1 MATKK
6 SRTLVEEIY
15 RRHIRLYRELNDLHI
30 FASRTSPLLKAAAEE
45 HKGEF
50 IDPDEDIA
58 ISVPGKHGRPGIAKR
73 NSTELSALLKRF
85 ANEELF
91 ANLLVT
97 AVSRFEFYL
106 ADVLGEYL
114 RRSPEKLLRGPKGG
128 DSARPVSLQSVL
140 EAANLAELHEELIE
154 QRIQAIFYAEPK
166 EYCAYFNAIS
176 ELGLT
181 EKDFE
186 QFFEVKATRDLVVHN
201 SLLVNELYKKK
212 AGALSRGDIGDR
224 LKVKKDYFESALSAM
239 KTMSSTIEKL
249 TRKKHGK
256 DWEQDSAAE
265 SP

>member
-58 ISVPGKHGRPGIAKR
+58 ISVPGKHGRLGIAKR

-91 ANLLVT
+91 ENLLVT

-128 DSARPVSLQSVL
+128 DSARSVPLQSVL
-140 EAANLAELHEELIE
+140 ESASLAELYEELIE

-224 LKVKKDYFESALSAM
+224 LKVKKDYFEGALSAM
-239 KTMSSTIEKL
+239 KTMSSTIERL
-249 TRKKHGK
+249 TRKKQGK
-256 DWEQDSAAE
+256 DWEQD
-265 SP
+265 

>member
-1 MATKK
+1 MTKKK
-6 SRTLVEEIY
+6 SRTIVEDIY
-15 RRHIRLYRELNDLHI
+15 RRHLRLYRELNDLHI

-58 ISVPGKHGRPGIAKR
+58 IPVPGKNGRRGIAKR
-73 NSTELSALLKRF
+73 NATELSALLKRF

-106 ADVLGEYL
+106 SDVLGEYL

-128 DSARPVSLQSVL
+128 DSGKPVALQSIIDANSL
-140 EAANLAELHEELIE
+140 EELYEELIE
-154 QRIQAIFYAEPK
+154 QRVQSIFYAEPR

-176 ELGLT
+176 ELGIS
-181 EKDFE
+181 EKTFE
-186 QFFEVKATRDLVVHN
+186 AFFEVKATRDLIVHN

-212 AGALSRGDIGDR
+212 AGSLSRGEVGDR
-224 LKVKKDYFESALSAM
+224 LKVKKDYFEAALSTM
-239 KTMSSTIEKL
+239 KTMSGTIEKL
-249 TRKKHGK
+249 TREKHGK
-256 DWEQDSAAE
+256 DWEQS
-265 SP
+265 

>member
-1 MATKK
+1 MVTKK
-6 SRTLVEEIY
+6 SRTLVEEIN
-15 RRHIRLYRELNDLHI
+15 RRHLRLYRELNDLHI
-30 FASRTSPLLKAAAEE
+30 FASRTSPLLKEAAEE

-50 IDPDEDIA
+50 IDLDEDIA
-58 ISVPGKHGRPGIAKR
+58 NSVPRKHDHPGIAKR

-106 ADVLGEYL
+106 TDVMGEYL

-128 DSARPVSLQSVL
+128 DSTRVVQLQSVL
-140 EAANLAELHEELIE
+140 ESASLAELYEELIE
-154 QRIQAIFYAEPK
+154 QRTQAILYAEPK
-166 EYCAYFNAIS
+166 EYCTYFNAIS

-186 QFFEVKATRDLVVHN
+186 KFFEVKATRDLVIHN

-212 AGALSRGDIGDR
+212 AGALSRGNIGDR
-224 LKVKKDYFESALSAM
+224 LKVKKDYFEGALGAM
-239 KTMSSTIEKL
+239 KKMSSTIEAL

-256 DWEQDSAAE
+256 DWEQD
-265 SP
+265 